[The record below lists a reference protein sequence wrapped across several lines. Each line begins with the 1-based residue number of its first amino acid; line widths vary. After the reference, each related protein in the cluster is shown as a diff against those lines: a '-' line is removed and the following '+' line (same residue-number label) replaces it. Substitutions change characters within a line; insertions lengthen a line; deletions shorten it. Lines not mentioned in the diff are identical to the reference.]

1 MTTRL
6 DQHTVQPPEDP
17 ARAHDLRTLTAALDS
32 GSQPEVIGQ
41 DGTRTALPAE
51 ILAVLRQVAGALS
64 QGQAVT
70 VAAHDTMLTTTQVAK
85 VLGVSRQHV
94 ARLIDSGTL
103 ADTMVGA
110 HHRVALSEVAEYQ
123 RRRALVRQL
132 TQDAEDYDLGPEG
145 ETFPTG

>member
-1 MTTRL
+1 M
-6 DQHTVQPPEDP
+6 
-17 ARAHDLRTLTAALDS
+17 
-32 GSQPEVIGQ
+32 
-41 DGTRTALPAE
+41 
-51 ILAVLRQVAGALS
+51 AGALS

-94 ARLIDSGTL
+94 ARLIDSGAL